1 MNIPPEVLGLTA
13 GAVIIWYVAEWR
25 HCQEQSQSMNL
36 VRNPLALF
44 WLAGQRLWRNR
55 RFVGIL
61 ICCWLASV
69 GIYLLILDPLVF
81 APARAQMEMR
91 IAGRELSGQTGDL
104 GDIEWEEGIFA
115 DDSGIAGKGPKY
127 WVWRSLPQFRPVNL
141 ALSSAGF
148 GIPAILVLG
157 GFAAVLITLW
167 FRRPKWLLP
176 EVRQRLTWP
185 IYLSV
190 GGFLIMGTASG
201 FGLASALSWSPEEE
215 LSIAVQVLFGLVF
228 LVRAFATAA
237 LTAFLWH
244 IILQVGSGRYWSPRE
259 AITGAVTT
267 WLAIAWLSLVL
278 SLPYAI
284 PVFSSLL
291 PLWHLLLWVPTLLRI
306 ALLFVP
312 WIILAEGTDL
322 LPAIRRNLL
331 LIRSQWQDLLVMLP
345 RYLLIVIPAYALL
358 GAAGWP
364 ADQSSGAGTLV
375 TLGCSTIELVL
386 LVAIVVLYLE
396 LRKGEKAE
404 PELQEVS

>member
-1 MNIPPEVLGLTA
+1 MPTTTAVLGLVTT
-13 GAVIIWYVAEWR
+13 AVIIWYVAEWR
-25 HCQEQSQSMNL
+25 HCQQQRQSMNL

-44 WLAGQRLWRNR
+44 WLAIQRLWRNR

-61 ICCWLASV
+61 LFCWLASV
-69 GIYLLILDPLVF
+69 GIQVLILDPLVF
-81 APARAQMEMR
+81 GPMQAQMEMEWPR
-91 IAGRELSGQTGDL
+91 DEDNTWAEDFDL
-104 GDIEWEEGIFA
+104 EVEGISA
-115 DDSGIAGKGPKY
+115 DGSGIAGKGPKY

-148 GIPAILVLG
+148 GIPNILALG
-157 GFAAVLITLW
+157 GFAAVLTILW

-176 EVRQRLTWP
+176 EVRRRLAWP
-185 IYLSV
+185 IYLGG

-215 LSIAVQVLFGLVF
+215 LSIAVQVLWGIVF
-228 LVRAFATAA
+228 LVRAFASAA

-244 IILQVGSGRYWSPRE
+244 IILQVARGRYWSPRE

-267 WLAIAWLSLVL
+267 WLAIAWLSLLL
-278 SLPYAI
+278 SLPYAM
-284 PVFSSLL
+284 PLFSWLL
-291 PLWHLLLWVPTLLRI
+291 PLWDLLLWVPTLLRI

-312 WIILAEGTDL
+312 WIILAEQANLGT
-322 LPAIRRNLL
+322 AIRRNLL
-331 LIRSQWQDLLVMLP
+331 LIRSRWQDLLVMLS
-345 RYLLIVIPAYALL
+345 RYLLLVIPAYALL

-364 ADQSSGAGTLV
+364 ADHSSGAGILV

-396 LRKGEKAE
+396 LRKGEKSQ
-404 PELQEVS
+404 PELQEVG

>member
-1 MNIPPEVLGLTA
+1 MPTTTAALGLLIT
-13 GAVIIWYVAEWR
+13 AVIIWYLAEWR
-25 HCQEQSQSMNL
+25 HCQEERQPMPL
-36 VRNPLALF
+36 VRNPLGLIWIAL
-44 WLAGQRLWRNR
+44 QRVWRNR

-69 GIYLLILDPLVF
+69 GIQVLILDPLVF
-81 APARAQMEMR
+81 APARAQMEMEWP
-91 IAGRELSGQTGDL
+91 IDEDDTWAEGFDL
-104 GDIEWEEGIFA
+104 VEWEEGISA

-176 EVRQRLTWP
+176 DVRQRLTWP

-190 GGFLIMGTASG
+190 GGFLVMGTASG

-215 LSIAVQVLFGLVF
+215 LSIAVHVLLGLVF

-244 IILQVGSGRYWSPRE
+244 IILQVGSGRYWNLHE
-259 AITGAVTT
+259 AVTAAVRS
-267 WLAIAWLSLVL
+267 WLPIAWLSLVL
-278 SLPYAI
+278 SLPYAMPLFPWSI
-284 PVFSSLL
+284 C
-291 PLWHLLLWVPTLLRI
+291 LWHLSLWVPTLLRI
-306 ALLFVP
+306 TLLFVP
-312 WIILAEGTDL
+312 WIILAEGTNL

-345 RYLLIVIPAYALL
+345 RYLLIIIPAYALL

-364 ADQSSGAGTLV
+364 ADHSSGAGTLV

-386 LVAIVVLYLE
+386 LVAIAVLYLE
-396 LRKGEKAE
+396 LRKGEKTE
-404 PELQEVS
+404 PERQQVA